1 MTKQELI
8 QEVKDELT
16 GSCALPYSI
25 PPREFERIIR
35 LAKSWF
41 RINYQ
46 YAVETQYY
54 VLPLASTFNNSEF
67 KNTRSIKLPDCVVS
81 VFEVK
86 EIKGWSKVTMF
97 GADFSAEKMIAQ
109 ELYLSPFQAED
120 LVLRT
125 AYESYMDLS
134 KAFFIERISYDF
146 NHNSQKLKILGR
158 DPKHDVFLQTYVDI
172 AEEKLFDDYQFRRWV
187 AADAKV
193 SLGKILGMFSYQLPG
208 GVAIN
213 ADNLVSEGKEEKELI
228 KQEIQDENSPDFMF
242 VFH

>member
-1 MTKQELI
+1 MTKQDFI
-8 QEVKDELT
+8 QEIKDELT

-25 PPREFERIIR
+25 PVREFERIIR
-35 LAKSWF
+35 RAKQWF

-46 YAVETQYY
+46 YAVETQYF
-54 VLPLASTFNNSEF
+54 VLPLATIFESAEF
-67 KNTRSIKLPDCVVS
+67 KKSRSVDLPECVVS

-134 KAFFIERISYDF
+134 KAFFLERIGYDF
-146 NHNSQKLKILGR
+146 NHNTHKLKILGR
-158 DPKHDVFLQTYVDI
+158 NPKFDVFLQTYIDI
-172 AEEKLFDDYQFRRWV
+172 NEEHLYDDIIFREWCSAE
-187 AADAKV
+187 AKI

-208 GVAIN
+208 GVSIN
-213 ADNLVSEGKEEKELI
+213 ADNLISEGTDKIKELKEQI
-228 KQEIQDENSPDFMF
+228 DSENAPDWLY
-242 VFH
+242 VWH